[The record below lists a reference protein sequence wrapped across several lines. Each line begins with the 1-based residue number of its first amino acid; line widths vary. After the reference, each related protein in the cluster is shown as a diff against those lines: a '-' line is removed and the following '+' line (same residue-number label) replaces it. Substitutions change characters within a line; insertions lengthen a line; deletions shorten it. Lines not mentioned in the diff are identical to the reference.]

1 MPGTPAAAPATVRQ
15 AAADDQK
22 GSDDRITDP
31 SRRLGL
37 AAVRGRAAAHR
48 LRFERRRRIRHL
60 EHRDPDI
67 TIVEEPG
74 GTLVIDDEEHAVT
87 VVHCHEGDGW
97 RVVAEFDGGDATF
110 DQDGGAAVD
119 LGGARAWSQ
128 SSGDDVTPITVDGD
142 GAHGQTW
149 VYSAE
154 DTDELVV
161 LQADVRC

>member
-1 MPGTPAAAPATVRQ
+1 
-15 AAADDQK
+15 
-22 GSDDRITDP
+22 
-31 SRRLGL
+31 
-37 AAVRGRAAAHR
+37 
-48 LRFERRRRIRHL
+48 
-60 EHRDPDI
+60 I

-87 VVHCHEGDGW
+87 AVHCHEGDGW

-161 LQADVRC
+161 LEADV